1 MAYNTPSKK
10 VLTMGRVN
18 SPIARFEEV
27 GRLYKG
33 NPKPERGPGRDYAS
47 SYLRFEPADRFT
59 REASATHANMAEEM
73 KARWESII
81 KTGAVKII
89 FPFASIA
96 EVFPVAN
103 RVTKM
108 VGASAKTMVECDPRT
123 GRNTKWVEDQIINGK
138 TAPKVVSGEGDRPC
152 QASADGVCPLGCIP
166 RAMLKISIPELWPGG
181 IVLFPMGSII
191 DIGNILGALQP
202 YDGIDLRGVPSWSLF
217 RKEEQISW
225 EDPAKGTQTKA
236 NWGINLT
243 IDPQVTAKLAAQ
255 QQRQFLRSID
265 EDAPAPAI
273 APTAQKAIAPAR
285 LPQFRGSADHRAME
299 AAMEAAAKA
308 LDSEGVAAA
317 LIAALDMIDQGFYD
331 EGGRSIINGAWELA
345 QDRIATRQSGGQKKE
360 VNPKAFA
367 DAVAAEP
374 EEEAIEMVN
383 PEEARNFWETLKA
396 MGWDSP
402 TLKTR
407 LEPLGYQSL
416 KAVPADLWSE
426 VSEALL
432 ATMPK

>member
-1 MAYNTPSKK
+1 MAYNAPSKK
-10 VLTMGRVN
+10 VLTMSRVN
-18 SPIARFEEV
+18 TPIARFEEV

-108 VGASAKTMVECDPRT
+108 VGASAKTMVACDPRT

-138 TAPKVVSGEGDRPC
+138 TAPKVVAGDRPC
-152 QASADGVCPLGCIP
+152 QASDDGVCPLGCIP

-243 IDPQVTAKLAAQ
+243 IDPQITAKLAAQ

-265 EDAPAPAI
+265 EDAPAI
-273 APTAQKAIAPAR
+273 APTAQKVIAPAR
-285 LPQFRGSADHRAME
+285 LRQFRGSADHQAMQ

-308 LDSEGVAAA
+308 LDSEGVTAA
-317 LIAALDMIDQGFYD
+317 LVAALEMIDGGFYD
-331 EGGRSIINGAWELA
+331 EAGRSIINGAWELA
-345 QDRIATRQSGGQKKE
+345 QDRIATRRHYGQQE
-360 VNPKAFA
+360 ANPKAFA
-367 DAVAAEP
+367 AAVAAEP
-374 EEEAIEMVN
+374 EEEPIELID
-383 PEEARNFWETLKA
+383 PEEAKAFWETLKA
-396 MGWDSP
+396 MGWDLP

-416 KAVPADLWSE
+416 KAVPADLWGE